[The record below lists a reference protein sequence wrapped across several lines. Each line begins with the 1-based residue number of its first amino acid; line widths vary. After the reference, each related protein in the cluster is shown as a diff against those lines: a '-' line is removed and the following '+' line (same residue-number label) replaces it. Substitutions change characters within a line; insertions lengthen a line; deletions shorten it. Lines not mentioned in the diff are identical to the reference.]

1 MIRVEPTVSVIVS
14 VEKAHEPVTVRTNE
28 VLLVHSVTAY
38 IFPVI
43 VILYDPTYVF
53 EVVNQSTTLVLVVN
67 IINDVYVLIVP
78 GVIAIE

>member
-1 MIRVEPTVSVIVS
+1 
-14 VEKAHEPVTVRTNE
+14 
-28 VLLVHSVTAY
+28 VTAY

-67 IINDVYVLIVP
+67 IINDVYEPIVP